1 MEEKAV
7 YENAKLLLTDKM
19 EYEKMAKAVN
29 PYGDGCASVRIVK
42 AILDWK
48 KQNDDY
54 NKGTL

>member
-1 MEEKAV
+1 M
-7 YENAKLLLTDKM
+7 TDKM